1 MLNTP
6 LYPFLLFNMSN
17 QSDVVEPEADVAN
30 KSNVVNTRLN
40 KLLETRFENDK
51 VSDIIQLLIIYVFLL
66 HFSSLNLIVY
76 MVNHYNSTI
85 KV

>member
-1 MLNTP
+1 MA
-6 LYPFLLFNMSN
+6 N

-51 VSDIIQLLIIYVFLL
+51 VSDIIQLLIIYVFGNILVRLTLL
-66 HFSSLNLIVY
+66 SIWWTIITPPLMYRPRSSL
-76 MVNHYNSTI
+76 SGT
-85 KV
+85 